1 MQGTIDQ
8 NSLYNL
14 FEKSPLP
21 MWVFDTQT
29 LFFLEVNLAAEL
41 KYGYSKREFLALK
54 ITDIRPSED
63 VAYVNNIVKENKKN
77 GKYYSNVFRHIKKN
91 GEMIFVEIESNL
103 IDFNGIQ
110 ARLVLAQDMT
120 SRITAEQQLALS
132 EQRFKALVQEGSD
145 LIAIVDLE
153 LNYKYVSPTS
163 LRVLGI
169 ESNAFIGKS
178 ALSFIHPDDV
188 EQVVKDAEKLK
199 TNYQVQFSPFRFKNI
214 KEEWRWIETRATN
227 LSEDSSILGIVCN
240 SRDITE
246 RVEHEKQIF
255 ESVERYKIVARAT
268 RDVIWDYNLKTKKIS
283 WNLGISGVLKYK
295 SSELLTDAFWWENN
309 IHPEDRPRVLEKI
322 GSYID
327 QGIEFWK
334 DEYRFLCG
342 DGVYRYIMD
351 RGYIGFDTNQNPY
364 RMIGAMQDITDSKK
378 QMSAIEEQNNRLK
391 EIAWLQS
398 HAVRAPL
405 TKIMALVNL
414 LKYNCID
421 ERSEE
426 LIKYLSQ
433 SSVELDQVI
442 TSITNKTHKTSVGNE
457 N

>member
-1 MQGTIDQ
+1 
-8 NSLYNL
+8 
-14 FEKSPLP
+14 
-21 MWVFDTQT
+21 
-29 LFFLEVNLAAEL
+29 
-41 KYGYSKREFLALK
+41 
-54 ITDIRPSED
+54 
-63 VAYVNNIVKENKKN
+63 
-77 GKYYSNVFRHIKKN
+77 
-91 GEMIFVEIESNL
+91 MIFVEIESNL

-120 SRITAEQQLALS
+120 SRITAEQQL
-132 EQRFKALVQEGSD
+132 
-145 LIAIVDLE
+145 
-153 LNYKYVSPTS
+153 
-163 LRVLGI
+163 
-169 ESNAFIGKS
+169 

-268 RDVIWDYNLKTKKIS
+268 RDVILDYNLKTKKIS

-364 RMIGAMQDITDSKK
+364 RMIGAIQDITDSKK

-405 TKIMALVNL
+405 TIIMALVNL
-414 LKYNCID
+414 LQYNCID

-442 TSITNKTHKTSVGNE
+442 TSITNKTNKTSGGNE